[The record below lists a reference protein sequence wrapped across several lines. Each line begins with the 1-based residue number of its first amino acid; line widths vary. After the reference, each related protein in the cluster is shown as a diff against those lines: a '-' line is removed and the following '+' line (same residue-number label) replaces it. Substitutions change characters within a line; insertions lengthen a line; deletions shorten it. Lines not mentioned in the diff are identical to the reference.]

1 MLKTVIKE
9 NSYKDSIVLMLL
21 TNEVSNIEGVKRA
34 SIMMATSANKDI
46 FNQSGLLTSE
56 VENAKADDIAIVM
69 EVADE
74 SVESL
79 VLETIDAFL
88 DQSAR
93 KNNIQ
98 SHSNVKN
105 WQTALEIMPDANLA
119 VLSIPGIYA
128 YDEANTALDAGLNVF
143 IFSDNVS
150 LEDELK
156 LKTKAHDLGL
166 LVMGPDSG
174 TGIVSN
180 IPIAFTNK
188 VSSGNIGIVG
198 ASGTGIQEVS
208 TLLDKN
214 GAGVT
219 NAVGTGGRD
228 LHETIGGITMLDALR
243 HLKEKGDTE
252 VLVLISK
259 PPAQSVKEK
268 IEKYIRSLDMPVVT
282 LFLGNKPKVHE
293 ENIYHAYT
301 LEEAALAANA
311 FSKQENPFNL
321 NLNRPKQDSIE
332 SLNQK
337 TIKGYYSGG
346 TLATEAAMLIKDAM
360 NLEVHDTLKPGYTL
374 EHQGFE
380 VVDMGDDQYTQ
391 GRPHPMID
399 PHMRIDA
406 MERAMDDPNTGIIL
420 FDVVLGYGS
429 HNNMAQALAPTLL
442 RLSEK
447 AENEGRVIKFVAT
460 VCGTDKDP
468 QNLQVQT
475 QILEDLGV
483 FVAQSN
489 AHAVITSLQY
499 LGYDFEY
506 TTRPQKIVSKEHVHE
521 TNESVH
527 VMRLLSETPKIINVG
542 VQSFTDNL
550 MDVGVTPVQFDWRPV
565 AGGDP
570 ELMKTLRFLN
580 NYTFEEESA

>member
-311 FSKQENPFNL
+311 FSKQENPFNF